1 MCGVL
6 FGLSLRVPSLA
17 NVSAV
22 SLPIIP
28 ECAPTLCK

>member
-6 FGLSLRVPSLA
+6 FGLSLRVPLLA
-17 NVSAV
+17 SVSSI

-28 ECAPTLCK
+28 ECARTLCK